1 MTNQQ
6 FSQFRIAIIYDHLT
20 TQFGG
25 AELVLQTLVELFP
38 QAPIYT
44 SVFQPSAASWID
56 PKKVR
61 TSFLQKLP
69 WLKFKHQLM
78 VILHPLAF
86 ESFDLT
92 QFELIISVTAGAAKG
107 VLTNP
112 NQLHLCYQLTP
123 PRYLYGQTQ
132 QITKYFESF
141 WLLRFPLTKMI
152 IRPITNYL
160 QRWDQVAV
168 HRPDK
173 TIAISKLVA
182 KRIKQNYQIT

>member
-78 VILHPLAF
+78 VIVRL
-86 ESFDLT
+86 
-92 QFELIISVTAGAAKG
+92 
-107 VLTNP
+107 
-112 NQLHLCYQLTP
+112 
-123 PRYLYGQTQ
+123 
-132 QITKYFESF
+132 
-141 WLLRFPLTKMI
+141 FPL
-152 IRPITNYL
+152 N
-160 QRWDQVAV
+160 
-168 HRPDK
+168 
-173 TIAISKLVA
+173 
-182 KRIKQNYQIT
+182 